1 MQDLKK
7 DIGDKIA
14 EKRPKLGTS
23 SIKTYVSILSN
34 IYKAM
39 DGDGGIT
46 FFSDEVKGILEYL
59 ETKPDPTKKTSLSAL
74 FVLSGETRYREA
86 MMEIIK
92 KVNDVYKTQTKTAK
106 QEENW
111 VSADEVKAVYEKQL
125 DTALQMLSKKN
136 IFNEGKFIQ
145 FLLVAFLSGV
155 AGIPP
160 RRSMDYGEMKIR
172 NYDPKTDN
180 YFRAGKFYFNKYK
193 TSGTYGLQTLDV
205 PKQLNTII
213 KKWIKLNPTDY
224 MLYSTNK
231 QKLSS
236 PQINR
241 ILNNAFGDKNIS
253 TSMLRHIFLTDRYKD
268 VPAISAMEDLA
279 RDMGH
284 SISQSMEYAKK
295 K

>member
-1 MQDLKK
+1 MQDLKTEISK
-7 DIGDKIA
+7 QIA
-14 EKRPKLGTS
+14 EKRPKLGAS
-23 SIKTYVSILSN
+23 SIKTYISILSN

-39 DGDGGIT
+39 DGDGGID
-46 FFSDEVKGILEYL
+46 FYFENVKKILEYL

-74 FVLSGETRYREA
+74 FVLSGEPRYREA

-92 KVNDVYKTQTKTAK
+92 RVNDVYKEQKKTPK

-111 VSADEVKAVYEKQL
+111 ISAEEVKAVYENQL
-125 DTALQMLSKKN
+125 ENALQMLSTKKK
-136 IFNEGKFIQ
+136 FDDDKFIQ
-145 FLLVAFLSGV
+145 FLLVAFLSGQ

-160 RRSMDYGEMKIR
+160 RRSMDYGLMKIR

-180 YFRAGKFYFNKYK
+180 YFKAGKFYFNNYK
-193 TSGTYGLQTLDV
+193 TSSTYGLQTLDV
-205 PKQLNTII
+205 PKQLNTLL
-213 KKWIKLNPTDY
+213 KKWVKLNSNDY

-241 ILNNAFGDKNIS
+241 ILNTAFGKKIS
-253 TSMLRHIFLTDRYKD
+253 TNLLRHIYLTDHYKD

-284 SISQSMEYAKK
+284 STSQAMEYAKK

>member
-14 EKRPKLGTS
+14 EKRPKLGAS
-23 SIKTYVSILSN
+23 SVKTYISILSN

-39 DGDGGIT
+39 KGEGGID
-46 FFSDEVKGILEYL
+46 FYSDNVKGILEYL

-74 FVLSGETRYREA
+74 FVLTSEPRYREA
-86 MMEIIK
+86 MMDIIK
-92 KVNDVYKTQTKTAK
+92 KVNDSYKEQKKTPK

-111 VSADEVKAVYEKQL
+111 ISAEEVKTVYEKHL
-125 DTALQMLSKKN
+125 ETALQMLSKKQ

-155 AGIPP
+155 VMPP
-160 RRSMDYGEMKIR
+160 RRSLDYGEMKIR

-180 YFRAGKFYFNKYK
+180 YFKAGKFYFNNYK
-193 TSGTYGLQTLDV
+193 TSSTYGLQTLDV

-213 KKWIKLNPTDY
+213 KKWVKLNSNDY
-224 MLYSTNK
+224 MLYSTNDNR
-231 QKLSS
+231 LSS

-241 ILNNAFGDKNIS
+241 ILNTAFGKKIS
-253 TSMLRHIFLTDRYKD
+253 TNLLRHIYLTDHYKD
-268 VPAISAMEDLA
+268 VPAISAMEELA

-284 SISQSMEYAKK
+284 STSQAMEYAKK